1 MSIDDAYTVERVLA
15 QGKSGMTEIVT
26 IDGTGPFIRKRIFHS
41 SAHRSVWA
49 ALSECS
55 CPRLPHVEATYETP
69 DTFVVVCSYVSGCTL
84 AEHMA
89 KGGGLDC
96 HEAFSIIEG
105 ICEAVAELHRHSII
119 HCDITP
125 ENIIIAADGAHLID
139 LGIARMEYEG
149 SSAQSAH
156 LGTWGFAAP
165 EQYGFANVDR
175 RSDIY
180 SLGRLSGYL
189 LTGIRPDSD
198 CFETAL
204 ADLAQRQPGLHR
216 VIRRACTFEPSGRYQ
231 SVASF
236 LEDFRLAVSG
246 GENPSVPDIG
256 SQGEGA
262 GASSGSSSRGNAH
275 AAPVAPFGAQGASA
289 SSSAAPNAYWDSSSQ
304 QGFGGDCGGPGA
316 QPAKK
321 KPRTKL
327 VVLIVLAVCVALAA
341 LAGGGY
347 ALYSK
352 IASHPSG
359 SEPDRSASSAQERTV
374 SDSEASES
382 SASAP
387 ESPDGSSGSSA
398 SGGISSESVPF
409 SIVESGYS
417 VSSSGYVHY
426 AVTIQNDSEDQALLC
441 PEIIITGRR
450 KDGGVVFSDTQTY
463 NVISPGTEMTFTG
476 QAGNGN
482 APAEVEFQTGSS
494 MGSTWTSSLSSD
506 ECYTVKNVSYVEGS
520 LGGSFVGEVVTNSG
534 ATEAL
539 AGQPLHDNVRIDL
552 VLKDGSGKMVGG
564 FETFITPA
572 KEGESTTFEVRL
584 YDDIPF
590 DSYEVY
596 ASVW

>member
-26 IDGTGPFIRKRIFHS
+26 IDGTGPFIRKRIFHA

-69 DTFVVVCSYVSGCTL
+69 DTFVVVCSYVPGCTL

-89 KGGGLDC
+89 EGEVQGPNQAL
-96 HEAFSIIEG
+96 AIIEG
-105 ICEAVAELHRHSII
+105 VCEAVAELHRHSII

-149 SSAQSAH
+149 SSTQSAH

-198 CFETAL
+198 RFEPAL
-204 ADLAQRQPGLHR
+204 ADLAQRQSGLLR
-216 VIRRACTFEPSGRYQ
+216 VIKRACTFEPSGRYQ

-236 LEDFRLAVSG
+236 LEDFRVATSSVA
-246 GENPSVPDIG
+246 NPPVPNAADR
-256 SQGEGA
+256 GEG
-262 GASSGSSSRGNAH
+262 SRVPFGSAVCGNTH
-275 AAPVAPFGAQGASA
+275 VAPATPFGTQGPSA
-289 SSSAAPNAYWDSSSQ
+289 SSAAPNAYWDVPSQ
-304 QGFGGDCGGPGA
+304 QGCGADSGVSGA
-316 QPAKK
+316 RPAEK
-321 KPRTKL
+321 KPRRKAI
-327 VVLIVLAVCVALAA
+327 VPIVLAVCVVLAA

-352 IASHPSG
+352 IASHSGGLESGGGTPPASENAASDSNAVSSRQSFDDSQGASG
-359 SEPDRSASSAQERTV
+359 S
-374 SDSEASES
+374 
-382 SASAP
+382 
-387 ESPDGSSGSSA
+387 
-398 SGGISSESVPF
+398 GGAIFDSVPF

-426 AVTIQNDSEDQALLC
+426 AVTIQNDSEDRALLC
-441 PEIIITGRR
+441 PEIIITGRG
-450 KDGGVVFSDTQTY
+450 KDGGVVFSDTQVF
-463 NVISPGTEMTFTG
+463 NVVSPGAKMTFTG

-482 APAEVEFQTGSS
+482 APAEVEFSTGSS
-494 MGSTWTSSLSSD
+494 MGSTWTSSLSSG
-506 ECYTVKNVSYVEGS
+506 ECYTVKDVSYVEGS
-520 LGGSFVGEVVTNSG
+520 LGGAFVGEVATNPG
-534 ATEAL
+534 ASEAL
-539 AGQPLHDNVRIDL
+539 GGQPLHTDVRIDL
-552 VLKDGSGKMVGG
+552 VLKDGSGKLAGG
-564 FETFITPA
+564 FETYITPA
-572 KEGESTTFEVRL
+572 KEGESTTFEVRMR
-584 YDDIPF
+584 DDIPF
-590 DSYEVY
+590 DSYEIY
-596 ASVW
+596 ASAW

>member
-26 IDGTGPFIRKRIFHS
+26 IDGTGPFIRKRIFHA

-69 DTFVVVCSYVSGCTL
+69 DTFVVICSYVPGCTL

-89 KGGGLDC
+89 EGKGQAPKQAL
-96 HEAFSIIEG
+96 AIIEG

-149 SSAQSAH
+149 SSSQSAH

-198 CFETAL
+198 RFEPAL
-204 ADLAQRQPGLHR
+204 ADLARQQPGLLR
-216 VIRRACTFEPSGRYQ
+216 VIKRACTFEPSGRYQ

-236 LEDFRLAVSG
+236 LEDFRAAVSG
-246 GENPSVPDIG
+246 GVNLPASNAADR
-256 SQGEGA
+256 GEGA
-262 GASSGSSSRGNAH
+262 GAPFGDAECGNAH
-275 AAPVAPFGAQGASA
+275 ATPAAPFGAQG
-289 SSSAAPNAYWDSSSQ
+289 SSAPPSAASNAYWDTPSQ
-304 QGFGGDCGGPGA
+304 QGLGA
-316 QPAKK
+316 DAEASGARPAEK
-321 KPRTKL
+321 KPRRKAIVL
-327 VVLIVLAVCVALAA
+327 VVLAVCVVLAA

-347 ALYSK
+347 ALFS
-352 IASHPSG
+352 IASSHSDESRSVRETP
-359 SEPDRSASSAQERTV
+359 SASEIQADS
-374 SDSEASES
+374 SLGSEASSSSIGDDARS
-382 SASAP
+382 SAVTAD
-387 ESPDGSSGSSA
+387 E
-398 SGGISSESVPF
+398 VPF

-426 AVTIQNDSEDQALLC
+426 AVTIRNDSEDRALLC
-441 PEIIITGRR
+441 PEIIITGRG
-450 KDGGVVFSDTQTY
+450 KDGSVVFSDTQTY

-482 APAEVEFQTGSS
+482 APAEVGFSTGSS
-494 MGSTWTSSLSSD
+494 MGSTWTSSLSSG
-506 ECYTVKNVSYVEGS
+506 ECYTVENASYVEGS
-520 LGGSFVGEVVTNSG
+520 LGGSFVGEVTTNPG
-534 ATEAL
+534 TTEAL
-539 AGQPLHDNVRIDL
+539 GGQPLHDNVRIDL
-552 VLKDGSGKMVGG
+552 VLKDGSGKLAGG
-564 FETFITPA
+564 FETYITPA
-572 KEGESTTFEVRL
+572 KEGESTTFEVRM

-590 DSYEVY
+590 DSYEIY
-596 ASVW
+596 ASAW